1 MVVVVGVVGEGE
13 RGQGNLT
20 QSLRATSCSS
30 GESNR
35 NPSGNS
41 EPWSVLLS
49 QGTTRVT
56 RGGRDGGEGDE
67 EEEAEEV
74 SLPPAAAAA
83 ADAAAVPSSSSS
95 SPSSSAFRSR
105 VQPSSLAKNAARS
118 VGLTAV
124 PVIQGGAAVET
135 TASLRPGARRSSRG
149 ACGVG

>member
-1 MVVVVGVVGEGE
+1 MVVVVGEGE

-95 SPSSSAFRSR
+95 PSSSAFRSR

-149 ACGVG
+149 ACGGG